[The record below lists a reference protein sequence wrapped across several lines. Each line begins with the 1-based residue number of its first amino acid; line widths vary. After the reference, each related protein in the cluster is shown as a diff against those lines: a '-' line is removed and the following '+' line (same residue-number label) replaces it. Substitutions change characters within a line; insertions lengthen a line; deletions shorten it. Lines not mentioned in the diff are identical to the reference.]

1 MKRALFSLI
10 LLPLLIL
17 PLAGCPAASSTTP
30 PAALAPGYTSQV
42 DQQMGQALAALR
54 AGDYAATTA
63 YLSLTPA
70 QQAAEKTALNNFT
83 SAVNTADTL
92 YLAYHAG
99 VTVANPN
106 PPTQAQVQAA
116 VAAATSAQTNFNAT
130 LGVKQ

>member
-1 MKRALFSLI
+1 MKRALLSLI
-10 LLPLLIL
+10 LLPLLVL

-30 PAALAPGYTSQV
+30 PAALAPGYSTAL
-42 DQQMGQALAALR
+42 DQQLGQALAALR
-54 AGDYAATTA
+54 AGDYAATTS
-63 YLSLTPA
+63 YLALTPA

-83 SAVNTADTL
+83 AAVNAADVL

-106 PPTQAQVQAA
+106 PPSQAQVTAA
-116 VAAATSAQTNFNAT
+116 ITAATTAQTNFNAT